1 MLNSQIIL
9 IIIIIIIIY
18 FARNKEEWRDLNF
31 SGNKEPATYHRLD
44 RKKYSKKN
52 LPIYYPIS
60 SPLEDKYFNYLNS
73 ISSPKLSMLRN
84 VLNQV
89 LVSGNQDIEPL
100 VFNYAE
106 RPVEVKQFN
115 KNTINILANTIIDLI
130 NKFGDPILKV
140 KYVSTLNEIHEETDE
155 QSRIVFDLKVELKY
169 SDSEELGKKIK
180 PYYIYIQPEFVFQK
194 KYKLL
199 EEDQFYTKDKQV
211 EYKSYLSKLILVG
224 SENVGFLGG
233 RYTRKQKH

>member
-1 MLNSQIIL
+1 MLSYQIIL
-9 IIIIIIIIY
+9 IFIIIIVIY
-18 FARNKEEWRDLNF
+18 LLNTKEEWRDLGF
-31 SGNKEPATYHRLD
+31 GGNKEPATYQRLD
-44 RKKYSKKN
+44 RKKFSRKD

-60 SPLEDKYFNYLNS
+60 TPLEDKYFNYLNS

-89 LVSGNQDIEPL
+89 LVSSNQDIEPL

-106 RPVEVKQFN
+106 RPVEVKKFN

-140 KYVSTLNEIHEETDE
+140 KFVSTLNELHEETDE
-155 QSRIVFDLKVELKY
+155 QSRIVFDLKVELNY
-169 SDSEELGKKIK
+169 NDSEELGRKIK
-180 PYYIYIQPEFVFQK
+180 PYYIYIQPEFVFEK

-199 EEDQFYTKDKQV
+199 EEDQFFTKNKKI

-233 RYTRKQKH
+233 RYSKKQKH